1 MKINKDQLLATK
13 MLDKKGLND
22 INLKVSIMPNS
33 KKVVCTDSFR
43 LIEIKN
49 IIEGEG
55 EETTTKE
62 DSYIVK
68 RELIEKIKIKNN
80 SIAELEQVELDDYLK
95 IHSHSLLDGC
105 FPQYTRIIP
114 DELNK
119 KHINKKINVKY
130 LKSII
135 DCFYSAGVIDID
147 IKFFEESISV
157 VKIDGKTNKSE
168 IMALLAPIIR

>member
-22 INLKVSIMPNS
+22 INLMVSIMPNS
-33 KKVVCTDSFR
+33 KKVVCTDNFR

-49 IIEGEG
+49 IIEGE
-55 EETTTKE
+55 ETTTKE
-62 DSYIVK
+62 DSYVVK

-80 SIAELEQVELDDYLK
+80 SMAELEQVELDDYLK
-95 IHSHSLLDGC
+95 IHSHSLLDGY
-105 FPQYTRIIP
+105 FPQYTSIIP

-135 DCFYSAGVIDID
+135 DCFHSAGVTDID
-147 IKFFEESISV
+147 IKFFEESTSV

-168 IMALLAPIIR
+168 IMVLVAPIIQ